1 MRKKTVRA
9 PRESALASGW
19 TVEGEPEAPDADEAV
34 LAAPDARPESSAAAP
49 DAAGAEADA
58 DGTAALAAD
67 AAAEPTGTDQVSN
80 GALVALGVFG
90 GLYLLYSYGWFV
102 VAQAYSAV
110 NAITAAG
117 SGSLGGILQQIVFWA
132 APFAPALWF
141 FTALALSGRGRTAR
155 LSILLGIGAI
165 VLLPLPMLIARGG

>member
-49 DAAGAEADA
+49 DAA
-58 DGTAALAAD
+58 
-67 AAAEPTGTDQVSN
+67 AEPAGTDQVSN